1 MLVQRVKNGHPSSVF
16 ICLHECLHDG
26 QLLSV
31 DPGHIGPLIC
41 CQPTTSWV
49 HLVYCR
55 VISCHKT
62 NCSSSRLFSVCLY
75 FCLAYV
81 VEDIF
86 LAFLFTNGKS
96 SMSPAPSWSREIAE
110 MKNEGLNGIIRVCIP
125 PLFLCLFVN
134 VWNIWGHWELYY
146 FELAAE
152 ECFSE
157 CLTPGFGKHW
167 HWCLQVAPL
176 PFCLQTWVNS
186 RTWHALV
193 SFNHG
198 DVWREIWVWQQLKH
212 VY

>member
-1 MLVQRVKNGHPSSVF
+1 MVIHHPSLFVF
-16 ICLHECLHDG
+16 MNVCI

-31 DPGHIGPLIC
+31 DPGHIAPLIC

-81 VEDIF
+81 TEDIF
-86 LAFLFTNGKS
+86 LTFPLHQRKKQHESSSFVESLNSWNEKWKSQWHHSRLHPASVFMSVCECVKYLRRLRTLLLWACRRSMLVWEFDTWLWKALALKSAGCPPSLFFLQ
-96 SMSPAPSWSREIAE
+96 M
-110 MKNEGLNGIIRVCIP
+110 
-125 PLFLCLFVN
+125 
-134 VWNIWGHWELYY
+134 
-146 FELAAE
+146 
-152 ECFSE
+152 
-157 CLTPGFGKHW
+157 
-167 HWCLQVAPL
+167 
-176 PFCLQTWVNS
+176 WVNC
-186 RTWHALV
+186 RTWHVLV
-193 SFNHG
+193 PFNHG